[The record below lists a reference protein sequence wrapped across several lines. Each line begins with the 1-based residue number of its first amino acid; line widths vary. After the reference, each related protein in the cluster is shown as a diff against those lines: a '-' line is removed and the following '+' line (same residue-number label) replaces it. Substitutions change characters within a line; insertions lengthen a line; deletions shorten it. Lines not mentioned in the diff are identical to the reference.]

1 MTRFTMTRIVK
12 ITHVDNEAKVFLDD
26 GSELEG
32 LISVSCNS
40 TVNQLSTV
48 RLEAYISPHKETAIL
63 NYININ
69 TGQRVSLTTEQADRF
84 FDNRDPQEWRI
95 NR

>member
-1 MTRFTMTRIVK
+1 MTRIVK
-12 ITHVDNEAKVFLDD
+12 ITHIDNEAKVLLDD

-40 TVNQLSTV
+40 AVNQLSTV
-48 RLEAYISPHKETAIL
+48 KLEAYVSPHKEIAML

-69 TGQRVSLTTEQADRF
+69 TGQQVSLTLKEADRF

-95 NR
+95 NK